1 LVGVAVKAAGLTERS
16 RSGTTSGNRNFI
28 PCEPGDFPEGE
39 VMSVPSTGAI
49 GVLAGLA
56 VLSGLFVWA
65 YNRLIRLRNLARS
78 SWSDID
84 VMLRKRHD
92 LVGNLVETV
101 KGYAAFEKTTL
112 LGVTEARA
120 RAMRASGPGPRG
132 REETSLGESLSS
144 LFAVVEDYPDLKASE
159 SFLALQKQLAEL
171 ENGIEYARRYYN
183 AVVRDYN
190 TAAETFPSTIVAS
203 LFRFERKEFFQVGS
217 PQERERT
224 DVRFS

>member
-1 LVGVAVKAAGLTERS
+1 VQTT
-16 RSGTTSGNRNFI
+16 GTTLSI
-28 PCEPGDFPEGE
+28 
-39 VMSVPSTGAI
+39 AL
-49 GVLAGLA
+49 LAA
-56 VLSGLFVWA
+56 LSGLLVWL
-65 YNRLIRLRNLARS
+65 YNRLVRLRNLSRS

-112 LGVTEARA
+112 LGVTEART
-120 RAMRASGPGPRG
+120 RAMRAAGPGERG

-144 LFAVVEDYPDLKASE
+144 LFAVAENYPDLKASE
-159 SFLALQKQLAEL
+159 SFLTLQKQLAEL

-190 TAAETFPSTIVAS
+190 TATETFPSTIVAS
-203 LFRFERKEFFQVGS
+203 LFGFGRKEFFQVAS
-217 PQERERT
+217 PQERDRT

>member
-1 LVGVAVKAAGLTERS
+1 
-16 RSGTTSGNRNFI
+16 
-28 PCEPGDFPEGE
+28 
-39 VMSVPSTGAI
+39 MPSTGAI